1 MEVADPESMDVEGGL
16 AEGEGSFPG
25 EDGFVLLNKED
36 APAPDKIGAS
46 TGIPEV
52 IPGGPVVIMVAGK
65 VGNGKSTALNNVF
78 GLNLEVKSSPTAV
91 TQTVCS
97 TEVIKNGV
105 KFLII
110 DTPGL
115 GSAEMNTEKI
125 VKDMADA
132 TRGLNFVLLYC
143 LGVRP
148 NDILTE
154 TDVAIVRNL
163 QRALGVKAWQ
173 KCVLLLTFSD
183 ITLNSEYS
191 FPYQV
196 EEYKTF
202 LEDHAKEFQ
211 NLLQKE
217 IRMDIRVKTIFDFPS
232 EEDRE
237 NEESSESVIAIPV
250 KKERNDKFNILPGIS
265 DHYQDWTNVIV
276 IEVMKKKDAKERVLP
291 MIALSSDKEIKEIVQ
306 SSYMKILAGGAVGAM
321 VGTGVGMATGIVGG
335 PVGMLAGALLG
346 AAVGGTVGLPIYKI
360 VEIFKAK
367 RELNSTV

>member
-1 MEVADPESMDVEGGL
+1 MEVVEPESEDREGQ
-16 AEGEGSFPG
+16 AEN
-25 EDGFVLLNKED
+25 EDNSPREDDYVLLSNED
-36 APAPDKIGAS
+36 APPRDEVDAT

-52 IPGGPVVIMVAGK
+52 IPGDAVVIMVAGK

-78 GLNLEVKSSPTAV
+78 GLNLGVKSSPTAV
-91 TQTVCS
+91 TQNVCS
-97 TEVIKNGV
+97 TEVVKNGV

-125 VKDMADA
+125 VEEMADV

-154 TDVAIVRNL
+154 TDVVIVRNL
-163 QRALGVKAWQ
+163 QHALGVKAWQ

-183 ITLNSEYS
+183 ITLNSE
-191 FPYQV
+191 FPLPHQV
-196 EEYKTF
+196 EEYKAF
-202 LEDHAKEFQ
+202 LADHAKQFQ
-211 NLLQKE
+211 NLLQQE
-217 IRMDIRVKTIFDFPS
+217 SHVDIWVKTIFDYPS

-250 KKERNDKFNILPGIS
+250 KKERNVKFDILPGIS
-265 DHYQDWTNVIV
+265 NLYQDWTDVIV
-276 IEVMKKKDAKERVLP
+276 IEVMKKKDARERVLP
-291 MIALSSDKEIKEIVQ
+291 MIALGSDMGMVQ
-306 SSYMKILAGGAVGAM
+306 HSYLKILAGGAVGAV
-321 VGTGVGMATGIVGG
+321 VGTGVGMVTGIVGG
-335 PVGMLAGALLG
+335 PFGLLAGALLG

-360 VEIFKAK
+360 VEILKAK
-367 RELNSTV
+367 PGQSSSV